1 MDFSFDENIGTRL
14 KNTIE
19 LANTNLHLKIDDEK
33 ISVKELEEIF
43 EKIGT
48 KRQKFLMD
56 LQRKN
61 LDKDIQSYTLKGKE
75 EEDYNQI
82 EDEEESK
89 LQINSNNIFEK
100 LVIKL
105 KEKKEDK
112 K

>member
-1 MDFSFDENIGTRL
+1 MKK

-61 LDKDIQSYTLKGKE
+61 LDEDIDRYTIKGKE
-75 EEDYNQI
+75 EEDYLQI

-89 LQINSNNIFEK
+89 LKINNNNIFEK
-100 LVIKL
+100 LKMRI
-105 KEKKEDK
+105 KEKKK
-112 K
+112 NK